1 MDRSPFIPYDSS
13 YDHFGK
19 NGQELIYTTV
29 YKIFL
34 RLFYVFILDILI
46 GIVLM
51 RLGGK
56 SKTNS
61 SNNNS
66 GILNLFENL
75 PGRWF
80 LLHAFWNVGI
90 VLGTLEDFKRTI
102 DNPINACDKTL
113 EYNLAPSYLSMALH
127 LYHCIIPWY
136 AKSLTFQDFMHH
148 IVFAICGL
156 GSMSLAW
163 SWGPGAN
170 FAFFFLTGFPGG
182 VDYFMLAMVKLKI
195 MNRITEKKLNTLI
208 NTWCRGP
215 GCVISAAW
223 TYSNYV
229 QGIMEPPV
237 FIVILQ
243 MILLFV
249 NGQYYA
255 TRIALNYQ
263 KVVTTEKLSPKRNIR
278 KGK

>member
-1 MDRSPFIPYDSS
+1 MLVLYRQP
-13 YDHFGK
+13 
-19 NGQELIYTTV
+19 L
-29 YKIFL
+29 FL
-34 RLFYVFILDILI
+34 GMQKGYF
-46 GIVLM
+46 
-51 RLGGK
+51 
-56 SKTNS
+56 S
-61 SNNNS
+61 
-66 GILNLFENL
+66 
-75 PGRWF
+75 
-80 LLHAFWNVGI
+80 
-90 VLGTLEDFKRTI
+90 
-102 DNPINACDKTL
+102 
-113 EYNLAPSYLSMALH
+113 
-127 LYHCIIPWY
+127 
-136 AKSLTFQDFMHH
+136 DFMHH

-170 FAFFFLTGFPGG
+170 FAFFLTGFPGG

-195 MNRITEKKLNTLI
+195 MNRITEKKLNTPI
-208 NTWCRGP
+208 NTYMVQEVLV
-215 GCVISAAW
+215 VISAAW

-263 KVVTTEKLSPKRNIR
+263 KL
-278 KGK
+278 